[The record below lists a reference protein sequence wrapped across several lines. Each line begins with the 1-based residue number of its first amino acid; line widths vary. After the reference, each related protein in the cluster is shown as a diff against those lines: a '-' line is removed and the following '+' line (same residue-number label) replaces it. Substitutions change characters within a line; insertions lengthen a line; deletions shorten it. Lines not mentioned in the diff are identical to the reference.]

1 MGRLPTRGVW
11 SLGAQRLALSGSLRP
26 PGPRGSWGSGNL
38 AAYEADRLKFL
49 IQAKDQFG
57 PAVRFGPRTTIL
69 FAPAAVASVLRATED
84 FMIRE
89 NFLQR
94 RLSAAEQAEGRSL
107 RAVLSPGLRLP
118 ALGQVPA
125 VVDRH
130 LVQAVD
136 RLGPAWFDPLPVME
150 SVISGAVA
158 ELYFGADG
166 ASLPAMLAELL
177 DELSRVI
184 GNPFALPERW
194 SSPLRRRIEARHEL
208 LRAEVERL
216 LAARLDAPRG
226 AIDDVA
232 TGVISR
238 AGSRH
243 SLSRVADMV
252 IGSLL
257 ASQRVPAAAASWLLM
272 TLADHPRVQ
281 DQIAAEMWSLQSV
294 QCPASRTDPVV
305 ARRAILE
312 VLRLYPP
319 TWLLVRTAS
328 RPVEVAGYSF
338 AAGHHFMISPYVQ
351 HRDADVFVDPAM
363 FRPERWIQ
371 PPHGPGQYL
380 PFGGGVHV
388 CPGRHLATGILI
400 AIAQG
405 LTTRYRIIRTPAQVI
420 PNPRTTLLPD
430 GLRTALRPAGD
441 RSDQLPALAGV
452 SSPR

>member
-1 MGRLPTRGVW
+1 M
-11 SLGAQRLALSGSLRP
+11 
-26 PGPRGSWGSGNL
+26 
-38 AAYEADRLKFL
+38 
-49 IQAKDQFG
+49 
-57 PAVRFGPRTTIL
+57 
-69 FAPAAVASVLRATED
+69 LRAPED
-84 FMIRE
+84 FVIRE

-107 RAVLSPGLRLP
+107 RTALSPELRAP
-118 ALGQVPA
+118 VLGQVPA

-130 LVQAVD
+130 LGPAVD
-136 RLGPAWFDPLPVME
+136 RLGTAWFDPLPVME
-150 SVISGAVA
+150 SVISSAVA
-158 ELYFGADG
+158 ELYFGPDG
-166 ASLPAMLAELL
+166 APLPAMLAELL

-194 SSPLRRRIEARHEL
+194 GSPIRRRIEARHEL
-208 LRAEVERL
+208 LHAQVKRL
-216 LAARLDAPRG
+216 LAARLDAPHG
-226 AIDDVA
+226 AIDDLA
-232 TGVISR
+232 TGVVSR

-243 SLSRVADMV
+243 PLSRVADMV

-281 DQIAAEMWSLQSV
+281 DQIATERRSLQSAP
-294 QCPASRTDPVV
+294 CPAEQTEPAVAQRVV
-305 ARRAILE
+305 LE

-328 RPVEVAGYSF
+328 RPVEVADYSF

-351 HRDADVFVDPAM
+351 HRDAELFADPAM
-363 FRPERWIQ
+363 FRPDRWLQ
-371 PPHGPGQYL
+371 PPRGAGQYL
-380 PFGGGVHV
+380 PFGGGVHR

-405 LTTRYRIIRTPAQVI
+405 LTTRYRIVRTPAQVI

-430 GLRTALRPAGD
+430 GLRTALRPAEGGF
-441 RSDQLPALAGV
+441 DQLPALAGA
-452 SSPR
+452 SSLR